1 MGLTLR
7 PGTLPVRKSDSPQRH
22 EGTRFIEPS
31 CLRAFVVNL
40 TCGLSHRDGLS
51 RVAERCRSVRIST
64 LAPAEPL
71 DAVVQRYQGGGF
83 VSIDCTPENR
93 RSAGLH
99 GQ

>member
-1 MGLTLR
+1 
-7 PGTLPVRKSDSPQRH
+7 
-22 EGTRFIEPS
+22 
-31 CLRAFVVNL
+31 VVNL

-51 RVAERCRSVRIST
+51 RVAELVEASGSQHW
-64 LAPAEPL
+64 PQPNPL

-83 VSIDCTPENR
+83 VSIGCTPENR

>member
-1 MGLTLR
+1 MVFRGWQNAVEAS
-7 PGTLPVRKSDSPQRH
+7 GSQHWPQ
-22 EGTRFIEPS
+22 P
-31 CLRAFVVNL
+31 N
-40 TCGLSHRDGLS
+40 
-51 RVAERCRSVRIST
+51 
-64 LAPAEPL
+64 PL